1 VRRAYLTADV
11 FTDRAFVGNPLA
23 IVLDAVGLSTAQMQR
38 IAREFKY
45 AETTFI
51 LPPADPA
58 NTAHVR
64 IFTPG
69 AEVPFAG
76 HPNVGT
82 AFALAR
88 LARREGRELGPVV
101 RFEEAAGLVP
111 VALLEEEGEIVGA
124 ELTAPERFSRRSVV
138 PADVVAECLS
148 LATDDI
154 TVANHEPQV
163 ISVGLPFLVAELQSR
178 DALRRAA
185 DRPDHMARLLPLDD
199 ADAIYCYTRDVPA
212 SEAPLDWQARM
223 FSPLDG
229 TGEDPATGSATA
241 ATAGLLADLAPST
254 DGAFAWRVGQGFDL
268 GRPSLLLPQV
278 EKRAGVVGQVRVGG
292 RCVEVMHGWFD
303 LAGEA

>member
-1 VRRAYLTADV
+1 MRRAYLTADV
-11 FTDRAFVGNPLA
+11 FTDRAYVGNPLG
-23 IVLDAVGLSTAQMQR
+23 IVLDAVGLSTGQMQL

-88 LARREGRELGPVV
+88 LARREGRDLGPGV

-111 VALLEEEGEIVGA
+111 VTLLEEDGEIVGA
-124 ELTAPERFSRRSVV
+124 ELTAPEPFSRRSVV
-138 PADVVAECLS
+138 PAAVVAECLS
-148 LATDDI
+148 LAIDDI
-154 TVANHEPQV
+154 EVARHEPQV
-163 ISVGLPFLVAELQSR
+163 ISVGLPFLVAELRTR

-185 DRPDHMARLLPLDD
+185 DRPDHIARLLPLDD

-212 SEAPLDWQARM
+212 HEAPLDWQARM

-241 ATAGLLADLAPST
+241 ATAGLFADLSPAP
-254 DGAFAWRVGQGFDL
+254 DGDFAWRVGQGFDL
-268 GRPSLLLPQV
+268 GRPSLLEPRV
-278 EKRAGVVGQVRVGG
+278 DKRAGVVERVRIGG

-303 LAGEA
+303 LVGDA